1 MAQAKAVA
9 ARVEKTMSIKPV
21 EFEAGIT
28 RLDPAAVAS
37 ASTAGGVVTF
47 SVTHPAVDSAGPV
60 TITFEKL
67 EPAVLG
73 GLMRLPRARVTL
85 HLNDL
90 DAETRR
96 RFVGVIDQTFQR
108 GGG

>member
-1 MAQAKAVA
+1 MAQEQGIA
-9 ARVEKTMSIKPV
+9 ARVEKTMSIRPT

-28 RLDPAAVAS
+28 RLDPEAVAS
-37 ASTAGGVVTF
+37 ATMAGGITTF
-47 SVTHPAVDSAGPV
+47 SVTHPATGAGGPV

-85 HLNDL
+85 HLDDL
-90 DAETRR
+90 DADARR
-96 RFVGVIDQTFQR
+96 NVLAVFDQTFQR

>member
-1 MAQAKAVA
+1 MAEDKPVA
-9 ARVEKTMSIKPV
+9 ARVEKTMSIKPA

-37 ASTAGGVVTF
+37 ATTTAGVV
-47 SVTHPAVDSAGPV
+47 SYPVTHPAAGAAGSV

-85 HLNDL
+85 HLDDL

-96 RFVGVIDQTFQR
+96 RFVGVFDQTFQR

>member
-1 MAQAKAVA
+1 MAEAKAVA
-9 ARVEKTMSIKPV
+9 ARVEKLMSIKPA

-37 ASTAGGVVTF
+37 AVTEGGTVTF
-47 SVTHPAVDSAGPV
+47 PVTHAATGGAEPV
-60 TITFEKL
+60 PIIFEKL

-73 GLMRLPRARVTL
+73 GLMRLPRAKVTL
-85 HLNDL
+85 KL
-90 DAETRR
+90 DNLGPDQRR
-96 RFVGVIDQTFQR
+96 TFLGVFDQTFQR